1 MPVYQLDERIAFPR
15 PELSDEDGLLAIG
28 GDLRPERLLLAYAHG
43 IFPWYSEGVPILW
56 HSPNPRMV
64 LEIGAVH
71 VSRSLRK
78 VIRRGSYEIKLDT
91 AFRDVVQQCA
101 TIDRP
106 DQGGT
111 WITNDM
117 TEAYAQ
123 LHALGF
129 AHSAEAWRD
138 GRLVGGVYGVS
149 LGSLFF
155 GESMFALEPNASKV
169 AFVAL
174 VDQLSQWGFE
184 LIDCQVHTEHL
195 ERFGAVMW
203 PRERYLEF
211 LADAMVKPTLRGE
224 WNLGSA
230 IIPTPS

>member
-15 PELSDEDGLLAIG
+15 PQLADEDGLLAIG

-56 HSPNPRMV
+56 HSPDPRMV
-64 LEIGAVH
+64 LEIGKVH
-71 VSRSLRK
+71 MSRSLRK
-78 VIRRGSYEIKLDT
+78 AIRRGTYEIKLDT
-91 AFRDVVQQCA
+91 AFRRVVGHCA
-101 TIDRP
+101 TVDRP
-106 DQGGT
+106 DHCGT

-117 TEAYAQ
+117 TEAYSQ
-123 LHALGF
+123 LHDLGF

-155 GESMFALEPNASKV
+155 GESMFALEPDASKV

-174 VDQLSQWGFE
+174 VEQLADWGLE
-184 LIDCQVHTEHL
+184 LVDCQVHTEHL

-203 PRERYLEF
+203 PRERYLDF
-211 LADAMVKPTLRGE
+211 LADAMVKPTLRGT
-224 WNLGSA
+224 WRLGATAVASD
-230 IIPTPS
+230 

>member
-15 PELSDEDGLLAIG
+15 PELADEDGLLAIG

-56 HSPNPRMV
+56 HSPDPRMV
-64 LEIGAVH
+64 LEIGTVH

-78 VIRRGSYEIKLDT
+78 AIRRGTYEITLDT
-91 AFRDVVQQCA
+91 AFRTVVEQCS
-101 TIDRP
+101 TVDRP
-106 DQGGT
+106 GQGGT
-111 WITNDM
+111 WITKDM
-117 TEAYAQ
+117 TEAYSQ
-123 LHALGF
+123 LHDLGF

-138 GRLVGGVYGVS
+138 GGLVGGVYGVS

-174 VDQLSQWGFE
+174 AEQLADWGVE
-184 LIDCQVHTEHL
+184 LIDCQVHTDHL
-195 ERFGAVMW
+195 HRFGAVMW
-203 PRERYLEF
+203 PRDRYLEF
-211 LADAMVKPTLRGE
+211 LADGVVKPTLRGAWRMGAE
-224 WNLGSA
+224 IISA
-230 IIPTPS
+230 P